1 MSQAFPSDA
10 LKDSQAGRVH
20 RVRRPR
26 TWLITCACLIAA
38 TAAAYAAYE
47 FGFAE
52 GVTYLAFLAGTVAVA
67 FFSRAFLP
75 TIVAACI
82 GALIQD
88 WRFVR
93 PYYDLGIDH
102 RASLL
107 TFILFMVISVVLGT
121 LVVRLGEEADAHDA
135 SRRRTEALFDLT
147 GSFFYA
153 HGLAETVDTA
163 LQSVVSL
170 FGRSCAMYLA
180 DPFDSENTDRARRDA
195 TVNVVEGDLGEDTF
209 NSLIEKYVVHWVF
222 ENGSR
227 AGALTDFHEQSDII
241 YLPLISQTGMEGVLA
256 VAVKGSHFTAD
267 DLEFL
272 DAIAD
277 QIKLALERQSLAV
290 KHRRDLRAM
299 HATRVRSAFADLMLR
314 DDSLSIQTVHALGDA
329 LLTVRPEYA
338 VQREALERA
347 VADETSRMQIMLDR
361 VQATLSAEPQAQ
373 CDLAVE
379 AAGVVDV
386 LKSGLSGKVLQMVP
400 GQSTPVIVADVPL
413 VRLAVT
419 LILEC
424 ACGCVAKGGV
434 VEVSVRANETDV
446 VLVVQD
452 NRPEEL
458 CPLDLG
464 AFESAPAASGVG
476 TEFVYEKKRAALLRN
491 ALLDRPRIEENDKAP
506 IEVLLQAMCLP
517 VEAGRSESNRE
528 AGLNRQR
535 VMRLDRLMYGLYV
548 AALAVYAHGGTIK
561 QRKRLGG
568 GVVLTMTLP
577 RG

>member
-1 MSQAFPSDA
+1 MSQGFPTDV
-10 LKDSQAGRVH
+10 LKDTQAGRIH

-26 TWLITCACLIAA
+26 TWLVTLACLLAA
-38 TAAAYAAYE
+38 TAGAYAAYE

-52 GVTYLAFLAGTVAVA
+52 GVTYIAFMAGTVAVA

-75 TIVAACI
+75 TVAAALI

-93 PYYDLGIDH
+93 PYFDLGIDH

-107 TFILFMVISVVLGT
+107 TFVLFVAVSIVVGA
-121 LVVRLGEEADAHDA
+121 LVVHIGEEADAHDA
-135 SRRRTEALFDLT
+135 ALRRTEALFDLT

-170 FGRSCAMYLA
+170 FGRSCAIYLA
-180 DPFDSENTDRARRDA
+180 DPFDVEGVDRSRRA
-195 TVNVVEGDLGEDTF
+195 PTVNVVEGDLDEARF
-209 NSLIEKYVVHWVF
+209 NSLIEQYVVHWVF
-222 ENGSR
+222 ENATR
-227 AGALTDFHEQSDII
+227 AGALTDFHEQSDFI

-256 VAVKGSHFTAD
+256 VAVKGSHFTND

-299 HATRVRSAFADLMLR
+299 HATRVRCAFADLMLR

-338 VQREALERA
+338 TQREALERA

-361 VQATLSAEPQAQ
+361 VQTALSSEPSAQ
-373 CDLAVE
+373 CDLATEV
-379 AAGVVDV
+379 ASVADI
-386 LKSGLSGKVLQMVP
+386 LKSGLSGKVLQVVP

-413 VRLAVT
+413 VRLAIT

-424 ACGCVAKGGV
+424 ACGCVSKGGV
-434 VEVSVRANETDV
+434 VEVSMRANESDV

-452 NRPEEL
+452 DRPAVL
-458 CPLDLG
+458 CPLESG
-464 AFESAPAASGVG
+464 AFESVPTSTGEDI
-476 TEFVYEKKRAALLRN
+476 EFVYEKKRAALLRN
-491 ALLDRPRIEENDKAP
+491 VLLDRARIEENDKAAL
-506 IEVLLQAMCLP
+506 EVLLQAMHLP
-517 VEAGRSESNRE
+517 LEAGRSESSRE
-528 AGLNRQR
+528 AALNRAR
-535 VMRLDRLMYGLYV
+535 VMRLDRLVYGLYV
-548 AALAVYAHGGTIK
+548 AALAVHAHGGTIK